1 MGTNER
7 TENLDAVY
15 FVKAFPTEDLK
26 YSLRSV
32 AKNLKCRRVV
42 MIGGKPATIE
52 PDRYIPVIQQVGDTK
67 WQKVQNMYRQI
78 CLDDDISEDFILL
91 HDDFFIMKPVEQIKP
106 QYRGELEEHRRQI
119 DAKFGVSVS
128 QYSFLLRRALKT
140 LKMANK
146 STFSY
151 ELHTPFIFNRH
162 KLLEV
167 MGAFPNC
174 HCLRTIYANY
184 FGIGGTKTHDVKIFD
199 NQSTFD
205 WKNEQWLSTDDSTAK
220 DGNEVWAYL
229 KNEFNK
235 PCRYEKGRFNPEH
248 VSLCK
253 NCGLMTHTI
262 LTESLETPLVCGKCG
277 MKK

>member
-1 MGTNER
+1 MVTNER
-7 TENLDAVY
+7 TEGLDAVY

-32 AKNLKCRRVV
+32 AKNLRCRRVV
-42 MIGGKPATIE
+42 IVGGKPWAIE

-67 WQKVQNMYRQI
+67 WKKVQNMYRTI
-78 CLDDDISEDFILL
+78 CLDDDISEYFILL
-91 HDDFFIMKPVEQIKP
+91 HDDFFIMKPIERIEP
-106 QYRGELEEHRRQI
+106 QYRGELDEHAAQI
-119 DAKFGVSVS
+119 DKKFGKAVST
-128 QYSFLLRRALKT
+128 YSSLLRHASKA

-146 STFSY
+146 TTFSY

-174 HCLRTIYANY
+174 HCLRTIYGNY
-184 FGIGGTKTHDVKIFD
+184 FGIGGEKTHDVKIFD
-199 NQSTFD
+199 DNPTFD

-229 KNEFNK
+229 KNEFSQ
-235 PCRYEKGRFNPEH
+235 PCRYEKI
-248 VSLCK
+248 K
-253 NCGLMTHTI
+253 
-262 LTESLETPLVCGKCG
+262 
-277 MKK
+277 